1 MQCWRPKE
9 PPFHGSICIPLS
21 AFHLDIWTSACM
33 DESATLFSPPA
44 IPEFWKLRDSKKVGS
59 RGVKA
64 ASATPEPL
72 STVNNVTIS
81 LDGSMFDAKSAYDAE
96 VAKVQAHVQQ
106 PSVLKRPSSP
116 ITEYIPKEWIARG
129 LTAFLTYCAHKYDD
143 KDYLGYFIL
152 LSRER
157 LGIDIYKAAL
167 FDAQK
172 REKLE
177 DILIDRI
184 FIPAGTVQRWLE
196 DFNEWYTIVKG
207 TVPIDFGG
215 N

>member
-9 PPFHGSICIPLS
+9 PPFHGNICISLS
-21 AFHLDIWTSACM
+21 AFHLDAWTTACM
-33 DESATLFSPPA
+33 NESATLFSPPA

-64 ASATPEPL
+64 ASATPEPPL

-96 VAKVQAHVQQ
+96 AAKVQAQAQAHAQQ
-106 PSVLKRPSSP
+106 PSVPKRSSSP
-116 ITEYIPKEWIARG
+116 ITEYVLKEWIAKG
-129 LTAFLTYCAHKYDD
+129 LIAFLTHCTKKYEDE
-143 KDYLGYFIL
+143 DYLGYFLL

-157 LGIDIYKAAL
+157 LGIDVYKAAL

-184 FIPAGTVQRWLE
+184 NIPAGTV
-196 DFNEWYTIVKG
+196 
-207 TVPIDFGG
+207 
-215 N
+215 

>member
-1 MQCWRPKE
+1 MN
-9 PPFHGSICIPLS
+9 
-21 AFHLDIWTSACM
+21 
-33 DESATLFSPPA
+33 ESATLFSPPA

-72 STVNNVTIS
+72 LSTVNNVTIS

-96 VAKVQAHVQQ
+96 AAKVQAQAHAQQ
-106 PSVLKRPSSP
+106 SSVPKRSSSL

-129 LTAFLTYCAHKYDD
+129 LTAFLTYCTKKYEDE
-143 KDYLGYFIL
+143 DYLGYFLL

-157 LGIDIYKAAL
+157 LGIDVYKAAL

-184 FIPAGTVQRWLE
+184 NIPAGTVQRWLE
-196 DFNEWYTIVKG
+196 DFDEWYAIVKG
-207 TVPIDFGG
+207 TVPINYGG